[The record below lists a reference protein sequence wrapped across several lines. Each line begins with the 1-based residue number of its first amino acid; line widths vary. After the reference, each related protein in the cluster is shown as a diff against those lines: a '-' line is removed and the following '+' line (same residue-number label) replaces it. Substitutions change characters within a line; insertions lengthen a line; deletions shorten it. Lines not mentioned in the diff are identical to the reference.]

1 MLPSTYHAHPAIIY
15 PRLPLHFGGRA
26 PVSMGVDFCFP
37 CHLEGRCF
45 HKERG
50 AAPLHF
56 RIFYYFY
63 YYSVGSRAMECFH
76 LLSFLSECNSDINNE
91 KLAGSGRPVMSR
103 GKDSRSDLSLEL
115 LDRFIALL
123 ETAKS
128 NCNGVSDWA
137 WPWYENTSADV
148 K

>member
-1 MLPSTYHAHPAIIY
+1 
-15 PRLPLHFGGRA
+15 
-26 PVSMGVDFCFP
+26 
-37 CHLEGRCF
+37 
-45 HKERG
+45 
-50 AAPLHF
+50 
-56 RIFYYFY
+56 
-63 YYSVGSRAMECFH
+63 MECFH